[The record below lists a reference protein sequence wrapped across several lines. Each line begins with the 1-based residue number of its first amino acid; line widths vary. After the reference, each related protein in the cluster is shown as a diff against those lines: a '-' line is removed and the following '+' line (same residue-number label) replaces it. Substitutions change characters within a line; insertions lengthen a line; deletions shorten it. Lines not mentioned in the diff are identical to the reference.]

1 MSRVPRD
8 LAAPEAWE
16 ASLNRSRARRR
27 SGGLR
32 KATKGLNRSFS
43 AVSRAASS
51 PQIVQLWPLR
61 TRATAVPVGAR
72 QASSFARA
80 RDLADLELWE
90 LSLGRSRA
98 RRRAAELRFVPTGSR
113 AKRIS
118 IGTLAALSVGPASS
132 LAQTNA
138 AGGGRGRPS
147 ASPPTTSEHVITLE
161 SGSTGAQ
168 VRKLQTALHI
178 KADGDYGPETE
189 DAVYQYQATHGLAV
203 DGVVG
208 PKTSDALASDA
219 PTKAPSG
226 SDAIKMVQ
234 AALGLQ
240 VDGEYG
246 PETYEAIKAFQESR
260 NINVDEVVGPQT
272 WHALHMTV
280 DQTLSP
286 PASAI
291 PQPKVIPAVMES
303 GGGEVHTE
311 GAPEGAPAPQG
322 EGAPVARMAS
332 ADGGEGEG
340 GTEAPQEAPAEAPAA
355 AAPASEGGGE
365 SHTEESHSEAPHP
378 SGEGEGNGGGEGSGT
393 VRRVIAAGNEIATR
407 PYVYGGGHGSFNSN
421 GYDCSGSVSY
431 ALHGAGLI
439 HSPET
444 SGELEHY
451 GESGPGKHITIYA
464 NSEHTYMEVNGRRY
478 DTVAL
483 AEHGSRWSNS
493 HGSDGGSFVVRH
505 PAGQ

>member
-1 MSRVPRD
+1 
-8 LAAPEAWE
+8 
-16 ASLNRSRARRR
+16 
-27 SGGLR
+27 
-32 KATKGLNRSFS
+32 
-43 AVSRAASS
+43 
-51 PQIVQLWPLR
+51 
-61 TRATAVPVGAR
+61 VGAPG
-72 QASSFARA
+72 ASSFARA
-80 RDLADLELWE
+80 RDLADSELWE

-132 LAQTNA
+132 LAQTSA
-138 AGGGRGRPS
+138 AGGGRGRPP
-147 ASPPTTSEHVITLE
+147 ASPPTTSEHAITLE
-161 SGSTGAQ
+161 SGSTGAK

-178 KADGDYGPETE
+178 KADGDYGPETG
-189 DAVYQYQATHGLAV
+189 DAVYQYQATHGLEV

-208 PKTSDALASDA
+208 PKTSDALARGA

-226 SDAIKMVQ
+226 SNAIKMVQ
-234 AALGLQ
+234 AALGVQ

-260 NINVDEVVGPQT
+260 SINVDEVVGPQT
-272 WHALHMTV
+272 WHALHMAV

-291 PQPKVIPAVMES
+291 PQPKVIPAVVES
-303 GGGEVHTE
+303 GGGEVRTE
-311 GAPEGAPAPQG
+311 GAPEGAPAPHG

-332 ADGGEGEG
+332 AGGDEGEG
-340 GTEAPQEAPAEAPAA
+340 GTEAPQEASAPAA
-355 AAPASEGGGE
+355 AAPTSEGGGE
-365 SHTEESHSEAPHP
+365 SHPEESHP

-431 ALHGAGLI
+431 ALHGGGLI
-439 HSPET
+439 NSTET

-451 GESGPGKHITIYA
+451 GEAGPGKHITIYA
-464 NSEHTYMEVNGRRY
+464 NAEHAYMEVNGRRY

-493 HGSDGGSFVVRH
+493 SGSDGGSFVVRH

>member
-8 LAAPEAWE
+8 LAAPEVWE

-27 SGGLR
+27 TGPLR
-32 KATKGLNRSFS
+32 SATKSLNRSFS
-43 AVSRAASS
+43 AVGRAAATPRLLPLTS
-51 PQIVQLWPLR
+51 PG
-61 TRATAVPVGAR
+61 RATAAPVRAPRAAMLAR
-72 QASSFARA
+72 T
-80 RDLADLELWE
+80 RDLADNELWE

-98 RRRAAELRFVPTGSR
+98 RRRAAELHFVPTGSR
-113 AKRIS
+113 AKRLS

-132 LAQTNA
+132 LAQA
-138 AGGGRGRPS
+138 APAGGGRLF
-147 ASPPTTSEHVITLE
+147 ADMPTTTEHAITIE
-161 SGSTGAQ
+161 PGATGAQ
-168 VRKLQTALHI
+168 VSKLQTALHV
-178 KADGDYGPETE
+178 KADGNYGPETE
-189 DAVYQYQATHGLAV
+189 DAVYQYQATHGLEV
-203 DGVVG
+203 DGIVG
-208 PKTSDALASDA
+208 PKTTAAIASDA
-219 PTKAPSG
+219 PAKAPSS
-226 SDAIKMVQ
+226 SDAIKIVQ
-234 AALGLQ
+234 AALGVS

-272 WHALHMTV
+272 WHALHISV

-291 PQPKVIPAVMES
+291 PQPKMMPAVVEGS
-303 GGGEVHTE
+303 EAQAE
-311 GAPEGAPAPQG
+311 GAPAGAPAPQA
-322 EGAPVARMAS
+322 EGAPVAHMATAS
-332 ADGGEGEG
+332 DEEGNGGS
-340 GTEAPQEAPAEAPAA
+340 EAPQEEAPAA
-355 AAPASEGGGE
+355 APESSAPSSE
-365 SHTEESHSEAPHP
+365 HS

-407 PYVYGGGHGSFNSN
+407 PYQWGGGHGSFQSG

-431 ALHGAGLI
+431 ALHGGGLI
-439 HSPET
+439 NSPED
-444 SGELEHY
+444 SSELEHY

-464 NSEHTYMEVNGRRY
+464 NSEHAYMEVNGRRY

-505 PAGQ
+505 PAGE